1 MNTYKHLCPHCMTT
15 LSVDH
20 IDELTMLVQCP
31 ICKKQLLLSD
41 HGRSLR
47 EAPTIAC
54 IKCQHEMVYDGK
66 AEEIVC
72 DKCGEK
78 FKVAKGGA
86 CIIETELYEK
96 GQKGELPF
104 TKFPDKVIARKNKA
118 RSIVSKCF
126 GYGLW
131 LAILAGIGW
140 IVYKEATRP
149 IPIENTLAF
158 QDRDSLWCEFREKN
172 PYNIQMEGIRKYPD
186 GSYNLIISEPNP
198 SIDQSSLV
206 DFFEPYNS
214 AVNIGTLSI
223 GYDGWLK
230 DAIVSFNG
238 IKEKSL
244 PKLEKKL
251 SELLYGT
258 NYKACFADFGTIPSY
273 IPFSKTDLNYQVTEE
288 ELRAWFLENEE
299 ALFYCNDTTHV
310 TTLSSALDSE
320 KGTELLMSKA
330 PGFVIWILNRGTC
343 DASSF
348 ATSARQFSLDS
359 DLILGAISTRR
370 RVAIIGR
377 ERCESYSCMPPLRVE
392 TICTLARTTET
403 ELQQSYER
411 NSLFA
416 GKLPGGKDFAPIYLS
431 KELWHTEFGSILN
444 ITDQMLKSWSENGNI
459 DYVDFNHPKPVEWA
473 FNKGAMKDLNAS
485 QLTYNWNT
493 SGLGYIVEDEGYS
506 IYALNRTGALPVSYI
521 PGDAD
526 ELSADDKAYLA
537 EETAYDFF
545 AELSNPH
552 LVRVVQYMSL
562 YQIFSNFGVRVV
574 RTTTPLFDDGT
585 IPSIPEALIPYGK
598 RFLKELAKFDYR
610 GIKTLAAEDD
620 AVVLEEAPTK
630 GRLLYYSDMIQLYE
644 KGLSFSF
651 SDGLKLFIES
661 KVNAPT
667 MSMSNGR
674 NLSLKP
680 NTYYTYEVWDNK
692 WFRKKCLSM
701 TSLDDIVSDCRR
713 MKVLVGEL
721 HNASRP
727 LYYLQNDQGVME
739 ALVKWFAGESRNPNF
754 EYSYSGEAQRLYEE
768 AHKYAGLHF
777 TFDGKDII
785 PDIKINER
793 HYKDE
798 IDDAFALF
806 PKYSYDIHQFH
817 QILSKKGEFNIAWC
831 RDILVNENIHKY
843 ATWIKCPTIVESW
856 NLTDSTT
863 ATGGHNLNSQ
873 ITRFKVSDKVDA
885 GSVKPIRGNK
895 VLEISKQDRVS
906 RVVDQGFLRR
916 NARLGDSDIRGVSI
930 PIRARASVIPSAPR
944 KTRGYSA
951 EEHLKIKVTES
962 GHEINGKLYTDLT
975 ELLSDVGKFVA
986 DGESEVKKIEIQGL
1000 KTAGVDVDVYI
1011 DGVFGQLRKGSCA
1024 SIPIDKYDVAHY
1036 TVETDGDVATVTIP
1050 IKPGTIK
1057 FGSTSNVRA
1066 EGLGGLTTA
1075 TPSVKIKSGEVRF
1088 RVPKAHLEAFIQM
1101 IKDFISKQ
1109 KGNWNEFKLKRE
1121 MRQRGIN
1128 PADCEEFL
1136 QLQVAKNN
1144 CIILKKGYKD
1154 VWVYSQQAI
1163 A

>member
-47 EAPTIAC
+47 EAPTITC

-96 GQKGELPF
+96 GQKDELPF
-104 TKFPDKVIARKNKA
+104 TKLPDKVIARKNKA
-118 RSIVSKCF
+118 RDIVSKCF
-126 GYGLW
+126 SYGLL
-131 LAILAGIGW
+131 LAIFAGIGW

-198 SIDQSSLV
+198 SIVQSSLV

-214 AVNIGTLSI
+214 AVNIGTQSI

-251 SELLYGT
+251 SKLLYGT
-258 NYKACFADFGTIPSY
+258 DYKACFADFRTIPSY

-299 ALFYCNDTTHV
+299 ALVYCNDTSHV

-320 KGTELLMSKA
+320 KGISLLMSKA
-330 PGFVIWILNRGTC
+330 PGFVIWILDRGTC

-348 ATSARQFSLDS
+348 AISARKFSLDS
-359 DLILGAISTRR
+359 DLVLGAISTRN

-377 ERCESYSCMPPLRVE
+377 ERCESYSCLPPLRVE
-392 TICTLARTTET
+392 TIYTLARTTET

-411 NSLFA
+411 NNLFA

-473 FNKGAMKDLNAS
+473 FNIGAMKDLNVS

-493 SGLGYIVEDEGYS
+493 SGLGYIVEDDGYN

-526 ELSADDKAYLA
+526 EISADDKTYLA

-545 AELSNPH
+545 AELSNPY

-562 YQIFSNFGVRVV
+562 YQIFSNFNVRV
-574 RTTTPLFDDGT
+574 RTTTPLFNEST
-585 IPSIPEALIPYGK
+585 IPSIPEAMIPYGK
-598 RFLKELAKFDYR
+598 RLLKDMAKFDFR
-610 GIKTLAAEDD
+610 GIKTVAEEFGIS
-620 AVVLEEAPTK
+620 VLEDAPVK
-630 GRLLYYSDMIQLYE
+630 GQLLSYSEKIQLYE
-644 KGLSFSF
+644 KGLLMTLD
-651 SDGLKLFIES
+651 DGSQLFMD
-661 KVNAPT
+661 VNGYVA
-667 MSMSNGR
+667 
-674 NLSLKP
+674 
-680 NTYYTYEVWDNK
+680 YEGWNNK
-692 WFRKKCLSM
+692 WLRKKCSNKAAIDRFFSECSFMRKLHE
-701 TSLDDIVSDCRR
+701 VS
-713 MKVLVGEL
+713 
-721 HNASRP
+721 SP

-739 ALVKWFAGESRNPNF
+739 SLVKWFAGEFRNPNF

-768 AHKYAGLHF
+768 AHKNASIHF
-777 TFDGKDII
+777 SFNGKDII
-785 PDIKINER
+785 PEIKKNER

-798 IDDAFALF
+798 IKDAFALF
-806 PKYSYDIHQFH
+806 PKYSSEIHHFH
-817 QILSKKGEFNIAWC
+817 QILSKKGEFDIAWC
-831 RDILVNENIHKY
+831 RDILVNENTHKY

-856 NLTDSTT
+856 SLTDSTT

-895 VLEISKQDRVS
+895 VLEISKQDRTN

-916 NARLGDSDIRGVSI
+916 NARLGDSDIRGISI

-951 EEHLKIKVTES
+951 EEHLKINVTES

-975 ELLSDVGKFVA
+975 ELLLDVGKFVA

-1075 TPSVKIKSGEVRF
+1075 TPSVRIKSGEVRF

-1101 IKDFISKQ
+1101 IKDFIARQ
-1109 KGNWNEFKLKRE
+1109 KGYWNEFKLKRE
-1121 MRQRGIN
+1121 MKQRGIN

-1136 QLQVAKNN
+1136 QLQVARNN
-1144 CIILKKGYKD
+1144 CIILIKGYND
-1154 VWVYSQQAI
+1154 VWAISQQAI